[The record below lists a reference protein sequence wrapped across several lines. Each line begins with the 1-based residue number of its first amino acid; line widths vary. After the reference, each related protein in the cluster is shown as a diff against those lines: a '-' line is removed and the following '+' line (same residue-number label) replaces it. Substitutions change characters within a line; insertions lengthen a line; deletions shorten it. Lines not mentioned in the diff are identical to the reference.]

1 MTSWMTS
8 MRTSHRGDAI
18 TPDAL
23 INDLVPFAA
32 IGDALAQAIVDT
44 VREPLLVL
52 DRELPSSPAAA
63 PSTRPS
69 RPSARKRRASFSTT
83 WATASGTFRR

>member
-1 MTSWMTS
+1 
-8 MRTSHRGDAI
+8 MRTSHRQHAL

-44 VREPLLVL
+44 V
-52 DRELPSSPAAA
+52 
-63 PSTRPS
+63 
-69 RPSARKRRASFSTT
+69 
-83 WATASGTFRR
+83 